1 MLYTNDLDGFDKVST
16 EVSLFN
22 TMTRTRRHY
31 LLFLKH
37 SKRYLFCF
45 LQRKLPSPG
54 FQVEV
59 VLVDTSPNMDNTTK
73 KSDESSGSRPS
84 AADGSEVSENQNRKS
99 GTNDRDDVFSDS
111 ESEGGSSKSKKEATS
126 GSGNDG
132 SAVKPASKSQ
142 TSTTSSDDVASLT
155 HATKQVS
162 LGDGGA
168 KQTAPPSDRK
178 GDGAGRSDSLPEVPN
193 SESEFKAMAA
203 DASVFT
209 FGDDEDY
216 ESE

>member
-1 MLYTNDLDGFDKVST
+1 M
-16 EVSLFN
+16 
-22 TMTRTRRHY
+22 
-31 LLFLKH
+31 
-37 SKRYLFCF
+37 
-45 LQRKLPSPG
+45 
-54 FQVEV
+54 EV

-73 KSDESSGSRPS
+73 KSDESSGSKPPT
-84 AADGSEVSENQNRKS
+84 ADGSEVSENQNRKS
-99 GTNDRDDVFSDS
+99 GTNDKDDVFSDS
-111 ESEGGSSKSKKEATS
+111 ESEGGSSKSRKEATS
-126 GSGNDG
+126 GSGVEG
-132 SAVKPASKSQ
+132 SAVNPTTKSQ
-142 TSTTSSDDVASLT
+142 TSMTSSDNVASLS

-168 KQTAPPSDRK
+168 KQTATASERK
-178 GDGAGRSDSLPEVPN
+178 GDGGGRSDSLPEVPN

>member
-1 MLYTNDLDGFDKVST
+1 M
-16 EVSLFN
+16 
-22 TMTRTRRHY
+22 
-31 LLFLKH
+31 
-37 SKRYLFCF
+37 
-45 LQRKLPSPG
+45 
-54 FQVEV
+54 EV
-59 VLVDTSPNMDNTTK
+59 VLVDTTPNVDNTTK
-73 KSDESSGSRPS
+73 KSDESSGSKPS

-99 GTNDRDDVFSDS
+99 GSSDRDDVFSDS
-111 ESEGGSSKSKKEATS
+111 ESEGGSSKSKEAAAAS
-126 GSGNDG
+126 GAEG
-132 SAVKPASKSQ
+132 SAAKTTSKSQ
-142 TSTTSSDDVASLT
+142 TGATSSDDVASLS

-168 KQTAPPSDRK
+168 KQNAPASDQK
-178 GDGAGRSDSLPEVPN
+178 GNGVVRTDSLPEVPN